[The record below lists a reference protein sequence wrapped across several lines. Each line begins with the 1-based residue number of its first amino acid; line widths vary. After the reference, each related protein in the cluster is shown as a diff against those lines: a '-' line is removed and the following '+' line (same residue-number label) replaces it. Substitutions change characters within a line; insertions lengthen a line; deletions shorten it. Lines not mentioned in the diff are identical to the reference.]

1 MLDAGIDVD
10 ASSAEQRKT
19 HATPGLNSAELSAEL
34 SAGLSESETREAR
47 RGRIVLIACLSA
59 NVATEARAALH
70 YRATTHPCRRCRSA
84 RIAAQAFAYT
94 NSVPF
99 LAIYVRDNYDGAT
112 EALSEILFG
121 M

>member
-1 MLDAGIDVD
+1 MLDASIDVD
-10 ASSAEQRKT
+10 ASSAEQRKAQA
-19 HATPGLNSAELSAEL
+19 ATGLNSAE
-34 SAGLSESETREAR
+34 LSESETREAR

-59 NVATEARAALH
+59 NVATEARAAPH
-70 YRATTHPCRRCRSA
+70 SRATTHPCRRCRSA